1 LPVLSFDHCDAE
13 ARRINLKQL
22 IYFRKAIEAGNIT
35 QAAKELNVA
44 QTALGI
50 QIRNLEKEL
59 GVSLLE
65 RHSRGVAATP
75 GGELLNRY
83 AEEILALAEEARQAV
98 RKLAD
103 NQTTSLKLG
112 LTPSIVRLVGDDILI
127 DLSRTIPNIA
137 LRMVEEFSFVLMRLL
152 EQGELSCA
160 LTFAPDQD
168 PRFVRRALL
177 EEDLFYLTAPA
188 LTPESATITFREVLN
203 SELALTGRQDVVF
216 RTVEEMA
223 GRLGMDLAVAYE
235 VQSIR
240 AVKNLVAKGIAATI
254 MPYGAAEGELRSGAL
269 KARLIVAPSVTRTLM
284 FVYPREMSATVDDP
298 HFRAFIDA
306 IADRLHAAEGPVTR
320 RL

>member
-1 LPVLSFDHCDAE
+1 LPVLSFHLRDAE